1 MLQCS
6 DFFYKETLPL
16 QSHEQY
22 IRKVD
27 MSLNEIILDTL
38 PNGLFTLDV
47 NCRIQVWNR
56 MMEKLTGYS
65 AEEAIGKPC
74 SFLKCNE
81 SKRNK
86 SNSNRLECNLL
97 KESIEFIEQYEC
109 TIKAKDGERIPVL
122 KNAKVLK
129 NNHGQVFGIV
139 ETVTDIRQLKR
150 LEQEV
155 STFKQMVATPSKIGR
170 LVGKSHAMQQVY
182 ERLRLAA
189 NSEATVLIEGETGTG
204 KELIAEAIHSES
216 ERKGK
221 ALVKVN
227 CAALSENLLESELFG
242 HVKGAFTGAIKDKI
256 GRFELAHG
264 GTIFL
269 DEVGDLS
276 PLIQLKLLRV
286 LQEKEIE
293 RVGESVTRKVNV
305 RMIAATHRNL
315 KDMVEE
321 GQFRKDFYYRLRVF
335 SIPVPPLQKRK
346 EDIPLLVKSFLSH
359 FNASTGKSIKGVSND
374 VNRCFMDY
382 CWPGNVRELEN
393 AIEHGFVTCQG
404 DELGL
409 FDLPIE
415 IRMMELRRL
424 ECQKN
429 NSPDQVSIPAQ
440 FYSADTPEQLI
451 AVLKACKWNKSEA
464 ARRLGIKRT
473 TVWRKMKK
481 WGISLTLPTDD
492 LP

>member
-1 MLQCS
+1 
-6 DFFYKETLPL
+6 
-16 QSHEQY
+16 
-22 IRKVD
+22 
-27 MSLNEIILDTL
+27 MSLNEIILDTM

-65 AEEAIGKPC
+65 AKEAIGKPC
-74 SFLKCNE
+74 SFLKCND
-81 SKRNK
+81 SKGNK
-86 SNSNRLECNLL
+86 SNSSGLECKLL
-97 KESIEFIEQYEC
+97 KKSIEFIEQYEC

-122 KNAKVLK
+122 KNAKILK
-129 NNHGQVFGIV
+129 DNNGHLLGIV
-139 ETVTDIRQLKR
+139 ETVTDIRRLKR
-150 LEQEV
+150 LEREV
-155 STFKQMVATPSKIGR
+155 SVFKETVITREEIGK
-170 LVGKSHAMQQVY
+170 LIGKSHAMQQVY
-182 ERLRLAA
+182 ERIRLAA
-189 NSEATVLIEGETGTG
+189 NSAATVLIEGETGTG
-204 KELIAEAIHSES
+204 KELIAEAIHYES

-227 CAALSENLLESELFG
+227 CSALSENLLESELFG

-305 RMIAATHRNL
+305 RMIAATHGNLRN
-315 KDMVEE
+315 MVEE
-321 GQFRKDFYYRLRVF
+321 GKFRKDFYYRLRVF

-346 EDIPLLVKSFLSH
+346 EDIPLLVKSFLTR
-359 FNASTGKSIKGVSND
+359 FNASTGKRIKGVSND

-404 DELGL
+404 NELGL

-415 IRMMELRRL
+415 IRMLELRRV
-424 ECQKN
+424 ECRGN
-429 NSPDQVSIPAQ
+429 NSPDQLSIPDQ

-451 AVLKACKWNKSEA
+451 AVLKACNWNKSEA
-464 ARRLGIKRT
+464 ARKLGIKRT
-473 TVWRKMKK
+473 TVWRKMKR
-481 WGISLTLPTDD
+481 WGISLTIPADD
-492 LP
+492 FS

>member
-1 MLQCS
+1 
-6 DFFYKETLPL
+6 
-16 QSHEQY
+16 
-22 IRKVD
+22 
-27 MSLNEIILDTL
+27 L
-38 PNGLFTLDV
+38 PN
-47 NCRIQVWNR
+47 
-56 MMEKLTGYS
+56 
-65 AEEAIGKPC
+65 
-74 SFLKCNE
+74 
-81 SKRNK
+81 
-86 SNSNRLECNLL
+86 
-97 KESIEFIEQYEC
+97 
-109 TIKAKDGERIPVL
+109 TIFYYPFKYPVL
-122 KNAKVLK
+122 KNARVLK
-129 NNHGQVFGIV
+129 DNHGHLLGIV
-139 ETVTDIRQLKR
+139 ETVTDIRPLKR
-150 LEQEV
+150 LEREV
-155 STFKQMVATPSKIGR
+155 SVFKETVITREEIGR

-182 ERLRLAA
+182 ERIRLAG

-204 KELIAEAIHSES
+204 KELIAEAIHYES

-221 ALVKVN
+221 ALVKLN
-227 CAALSENLLESELFG
+227 CSALSENLLESELFG
-242 HVKGAFTGAIKDKI
+242 HVKGAFTGAVKDKI

-305 RMIAATHRNL
+305 RMIAATHGNL
-315 KDMVEE
+315 RDMVKE
-321 GQFRKDFYYRLRVF
+321 GKFRKDFYYRLRVF

-346 EDIPLLVKSFLSH
+346 EDIPLLVKSFLTR
-359 FNASTGKSIKGVSND
+359 FNASTGKRIKGVSND

-415 IRMMELRRL
+415 IRMLELRRV
-424 ECQKN
+424 ECRGNK
-429 NSPDQVSIPAQ
+429 SPDQLSIPDQ

-451 AVLKACKWNKSEA
+451 AVLKACNWNKSEA

-473 TVWRKMKK
+473 TVWRKMKR
-481 WGISLTLPTDD
+481 WGISLTLPAMI
-492 LP
+492 LSSK